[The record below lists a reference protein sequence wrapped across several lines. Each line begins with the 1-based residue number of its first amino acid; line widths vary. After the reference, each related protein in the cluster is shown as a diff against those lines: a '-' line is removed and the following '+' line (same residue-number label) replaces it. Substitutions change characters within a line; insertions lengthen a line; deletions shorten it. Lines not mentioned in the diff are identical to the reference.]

1 MEEHRMELIVNDTRM
16 RPPSELVTWG
26 DVLDWLETQH
36 LKAGQCITR
45 VEFEGHEEIHYRKPT
60 VCDKDIE
67 ALGAIRIESGE
78 FDTVVR
84 ESFAELETE
93 LRAALTTTRE
103 IIQRFED
110 RDEEGAYDHL
120 AQLLDSVRIFYSLF
134 SEDLGW
140 ADSTEAE
147 RIQQTAALENA
158 IKQLITAQE
167 NHFWVSVCDVLEYEL
182 TPVLEAW
189 LSTAE
194 KTCARVH

>member
-1 MEEHRMELIVNDTRM
+1 MELIVNDTRTN
-16 RPPSELVTWG
+16 PPAELVTWG
-26 DVLDWLETQH
+26 EVLDWIETQH

-45 VEFEGHEEIHYRKPT
+45 VEFEGQEEIHYRKPT
-60 VCDKDIE
+60 VCGKDIHGI
-67 ALGAIRIESGE
+67 GAIHIESGE

-93 LRAALTTTRE
+93 LHSALATTRE
-103 IIQRFED
+103 IIKRFED
-110 RDEEGAYDHL
+110 RDEETAYNYL

-140 ADSTEAE
+140 ADSSETERA
-147 RIQQTAALENA
+147 RQTATLENA

-167 NHFWVSVCDVLEYEL
+167 NRFWVSVCDVLEYEL

-194 KTCARVH
+194 KTRARVH

>member
-1 MEEHRMELIVNDTRM
+1 MELIVNNARM
-16 RPPSELVTWG
+16 IPPSELVTWG
-26 DVLDWLETQH
+26 DVLDWLETEH

-45 VEFEGHEEIHYRKPT
+45 VEFSGQEEIHYRKT
-60 VCDKDIE
+60 AVCGKDLHG
-67 ALGAIRIESGE
+67 LGAIRIESGE

-84 ESFAELETE
+84 ESFAELATE
-93 LRAALTTTRE
+93 LRSALVTTRE

-110 RDEEGAYDHL
+110 RDEENAYNYL
-120 AQLLDSVRIFYSLF
+120 AHLLDSVRIFYSLF

-147 RIQQTAALENA
+147 RIQQTATLENA

-167 NHFWVSVCDVLEYEL
+167 THFWVSVCDVLEYEL

-189 LSTAE
+189 LVTAE

>member
-1 MEEHRMELIVNDTRM
+1 MV
-16 RPPSELVTWG
+16 PPSALVTWG
-26 DVLDWLETQH
+26 DVLDWVETQH

-45 VEFEGHEEIHYRKPT
+45 VEFEGQEEIHYRKST
-60 VCDKDIE
+60 VCGKDIQGI
-67 ALGAIRIESGE
+67 GAISIESGE

-93 LRAALTTTRE
+93 IRSALDSTRD
-103 IIQRFED
+103 IIRLFEN
-110 RDEEGAYDHL
+110 RDEEAAYNRL
-120 AQLLDSVRIFYSLF
+120 VQLLDSVRIFYSLF

-140 ADSTEAE
+140 ADCSEAE
-147 RIQQTAALENA
+147 RIQQTATLENA

>member
-1 MEEHRMELIVNDTRM
+1 MELIVNDRRM
-16 RPPSELVTWG
+16 TPPSELVTWG
-26 DVLDWLETQH
+26 DVLDWLETSH

-45 VEFEGHEEIHYRKPT
+45 VEFEGQEEIHYRKPN
-60 VCDKDIE
+60 VCDQDVQ
-67 ALGAIRIESGE
+67 AFGAIRIESGE

-84 ESFAELETE
+84 ESFAELANE
-93 LRAALTTTRE
+93 LRSALTMTRE

-110 RDEEGAYDHL
+110 RDEENAYSYL

-140 ADSTEAE
+140 ADCTEKE

-158 IKQLITAQE
+158 IRQLITAQE
-167 NHFWVSVCDVLEYEL
+167 NHFWVSVCDALEYEL
-182 TPVLEAW
+182 APVLEAW

>member
-1 MEEHRMELIVNDTRM
+1 MELIVNDTRM
-16 RPPSELVTWG
+16 TPPSELVTWG
-26 DVLDWLETQH
+26 DVLDWVETQH

-45 VEFEGHEEIHYRKPT
+45 VEFEGHEEIHYRKPV
-60 VCDKDIE
+60 VCGQDLHGI
-67 ALGAIRIESGE
+67 GAIHIESGE

-93 LRAALTTTRE
+93 LRSALVTTSE

-110 RDEEGAYDHL
+110 RDEETAYNYL

-147 RIQQTAALENA
+147 RIQETAILENA
-158 IKQLITAQE
+158 IKQLIAAQE
-167 NHFWVSVCDVLEYEL
+167 NRFWVSICDVLEYEL
-182 TPVLEAW
+182 TPVLESW
-189 LSTAE
+189 LITAE
-194 KTCARVH
+194 KTRARVH